1 LMRDLA
7 RQLAVKLGLGLLLI
21 DEMTEL
27 IVRRNSQV
35 GELAKK
41 VQILRKSRRRAQVQ
55 RKYKLLNEY

>member
-1 LMRDLA
+1 MRDLA